1 MGPLPAL
8 PDGCNF
14 KVLTSLG
21 SPAAGEGLPAP
32 EAGVGSPLRGAEKKV
47 RGRGALCWA
56 GEQGESFVETS

>member
-21 SPAAGEGLPAP
+21 SPAAGEGLPIP
-32 EAGVGSPLRGAEKKV
+32 EAGVGSPLRGGESEGSRSFV
-47 RGRGALCWA
+47 LGRGTG
-56 GEQGESFVETS
+56 GEFC